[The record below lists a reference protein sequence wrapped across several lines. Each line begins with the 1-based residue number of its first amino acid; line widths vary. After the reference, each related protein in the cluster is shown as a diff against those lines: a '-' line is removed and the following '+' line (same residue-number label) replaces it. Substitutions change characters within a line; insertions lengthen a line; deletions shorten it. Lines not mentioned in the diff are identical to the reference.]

1 MIMYTNDLSA
11 GPLCNDWFCSTL
23 ISTAIVGAN
32 DSMADYSELHLRSSS
47 ESGHQTQQL
56 LNLGLNASYDTRDK
70 KCKTKSQKE
79 VESYQQKMEFQ
90 ATTQNI
96 AFTQDI
102 ASKEG
107 LKASHNG
114 LSSIIEPP

>member
-1 MIMYTNDLSA
+1 MTYRQVHCAMIDFAQPSLALQLLVRTTAWQITANCTWDL
-11 GPLCNDWFCSTL
+11 
-23 ISTAIVGAN
+23 
-32 DSMADYSELHLRSSS
+32 SS